1 MNWEAGA
8 NCFLLKAVHAYGK
21 DWELVSTALQMISK
35 SFLRDEPTQDLS
47 KQSCSLQY
55 NYLIASARQKYAN
68 ESDEAKLLK
77 LAMDFY
83 TAQRREKL
91 HTARLEL
98 LKRIKI
104 AEEDAEK
111 LREGRYSEIPLVRLT
126 IIPLVY
132 VLEYI
137 FLATGLF
144 DSQLMR
150 LLAHSVSFDD
160 SYRKRCRAFGIA
172 DVIGQRLGLEPLP
185 PGTDSENEA
194 IRNSVAVPELLH
206 TEIGEEIVD
215 GNGGTW
221 FPLRTTIREVFSE
234 SEKHSIQ
241 ASMSE
246 YLRAQAILSRR
257 IGTELPEDET
267 SSVDTLSSVQT
278 HPDVHYYEEVVRPAG
293 ASRRLRR
300 KPVTPDT
307 SEHADENEDVP
318 YGDQP
323 SNTQA
328 IPLSPLSPTSSAVV
342 SDTEALL
349 SPHVPQSLASSPGL
363 SGVELLQSPTARRIH
378 RKGSRRRPIRTG
390 TAAVQRVQTTDFEPQ
405 STGRLSLLSMFYF
418 TRLSTALSPLA
429 SDGGGNLEE
438 FSSSPTSA
446 LVLARRW
453 RRALLSA
460 LSTICSHRHAYVFMQ
475 PVTED
480 IAPGYGSVVY
490 EPVDL
495 TSVRRRLEAALS
507 NLSTSQPAP
516 PNPAQILIDAA
527 VRFIRDLMLMFV
539 NARMYNSQTH
549 EVHEM
554 SGDMFNDS
562 MIGLQPL
569 WSVLVEHIPG
579 FPALPEPTK
588 PLSQS
593 TSVRASLRPAAGAA
607 KSTTESVSSPIATP
621 VTTKPADVVTPKT
634 PVTVTRRSK
643 RSHLEVRDVCRNA
656 IWSLSSCKPG
666 HGIDQLLDESTDTF
680 WQSDGPQ
687 PHCVYIQ
694 FPQKITLTRL
704 CLYTDYKADESY
716 TPSRLAVRV
725 GNTVHDLIELV
736 EIELQEPTGWSV
748 LPLSWPDGS
757 PVRTFLLQLAILAN
771 HQNGRDTHLRA
782 IRLHSPIQHRGL
794 DVLCPFDSQEGRG
807 FMSIR

>member
-1 MNWEAGA
+1 MSLPRIYLNKAA
-8 NCFLLKAVHAYGK
+8 PCNIIILLHLPDK
-21 DWELVSTALQMISK
+21 
-35 SFLRDEPTQDLS
+35 
-47 KQSCSLQY
+47 
-55 NYLIASARQKYAN
+55 N
-68 ESDEAKLLK
+68 EAKLLK
-77 LAMDFY
+77 LAMDYY

-91 HTARLEL
+91 HAARLEL

-104 AEEDAEK
+104 AEDDAEK
-111 LREGRYSEIPLVRLT
+111 LREGRYSEIPLARLT
-126 IIPLVY
+126 I
-132 VLEYI
+132 
-137 FLATGLF
+137 
-144 DSQLMR
+144 
-150 LLAHSVSFDD
+150 
-160 SYRKRCRAFGIA
+160 YRKRCRAFGIA

-221 FPLRTTIREVFSE
+221 FPLHTTIREVFSE

-278 HPDVHYYEEVVRPAG
+278 HPD
-293 ASRRLRR
+293 
-300 KPVTPDT
+300 
-307 SEHADENEDVP
+307 
-318 YGDQP
+318 
-323 SNTQA
+323 
-328 IPLSPLSPTSSAVV
+328 
-342 SDTEALL
+342 
-349 SPHVPQSLASSPGL
+349 
-363 SGVELLQSPTARRIH
+363 
-378 RKGSRRRPIRTG
+378 
-390 TAAVQRVQTTDFEPQ
+390 
-405 STGRLSLLSMFYF
+405 
-418 TRLSTALSPLA
+418 
-429 SDGGGNLEE
+429 
-438 FSSSPTSA
+438 
-446 LVLARRW
+446 
-453 RRALLSA
+453 
-460 LSTICSHRHAYVFMQ
+460 
-475 PVTED
+475 
-480 IAPGYGSVVY
+480 
-490 EPVDL
+490 
-495 TSVRRRLEAALS
+495 
-507 NLSTSQPAP
+507 
-516 PNPAQILIDAA
+516 
-527 VRFIRDLMLMFV
+527 
-539 NARMYNSQTH
+539 
-549 EVHEM
+549 
-554 SGDMFNDS
+554 
-562 MIGLQPL
+562 
-569 WSVLVEHIPG
+569 
-579 FPALPEPTK
+579 
-588 PLSQS
+588 
-593 TSVRASLRPAAGAA
+593 
-607 KSTTESVSSPIATP
+607 
-621 VTTKPADVVTPKT
+621 
-634 PVTVTRRSK
+634 
-643 RSHLEVRDVCRNA
+643 VRDVCRNA

>member
-35 SFLRDEPTQDLS
+35 TFLRDEPTQDLS

-55 NYLIASARQKYAN
+55 NYLIASARQKYSN

-77 LAMDFY
+77 LAMDCY

-91 HTARLEL
+91 HAARLEL

-104 AEEDAEK
+104 AEDDAEK
-111 LREGRYSEIPLVRLT
+111 LREGRYSEIPLARLT
-126 IIPLVY
+126 I
-132 VLEYI
+132 
-137 FLATGLF
+137 
-144 DSQLMR
+144 
-150 LLAHSVSFDD
+150 
-160 SYRKRCRAFGIA
+160 YRKRCRAFGIA

-221 FPLRTTIREVFSE
+221 FPLHTTIREVFSE
-234 SEKHSIQ
+234 SEKHTIQ

-278 HPDVHYYEEVVRPAG
+278 HPDVHYYEEVLHPAG
-293 ASRRLRR
+293 VSRRSRR

-307 SEHADENEDVP
+307 SEHVDENEDVP

-328 IPLSPLSPTSSAVV
+328 VQLSPLSPTSSAVV

-349 SPHVPQSLASSPGL
+349 SPHVPQSLTSSPGL
-363 SGVELLQSPTARRIH
+363 SGAELLQSPITRRIH
-378 RKGSRRRPIRTG
+378 RKGSRRRPIRAG
-390 TAAVQRVQTTDFEPQ
+390 TAAVQRVQTTDFEPP
-405 STGRLSLLSMFYF
+405 
-418 TRLSTALSPLA
+418 LSPLA

-593 TSVRASLRPAAGAA
+593 TSVRASLRPAASAA

-621 VTTKPADVVTPKT
+621 VITKPVELATPKT
-634 PVTVTRRSK
+634 PVTVTRQSK
-643 RSHLEVRDVCRNA
+643 RSHLET
-656 IWSLSSCKPG
+656 S
-666 HGIDQLLDESTDTF
+666 
-680 WQSDGPQ
+680 
-687 PHCVYIQ
+687 
-694 FPQKITLTRL
+694 
-704 CLYTDYKADESY
+704 
-716 TPSRLAVRV
+716 
-725 GNTVHDLIELV
+725 
-736 EIELQEPTGWSV
+736 
-748 LPLSWPDGS
+748 S
-757 PVRTFLLQLAILAN
+757 PV
-771 HQNGRDTHLRA
+771 
-782 IRLHSPIQHRGL
+782 HSPPRKRHQSSGSEACAN
-794 DVLCPFDSQEGRG
+794 VTTKPK
-807 FMSIR
+807 